1 MNFKLLILN
10 KFYLFYLI
18 IPFLVFSCGES
29 ESSKI
34 TFKNGSELAC
44 NIFDELQLGVAK
56 DQIPIKDIKIMIKE
70 LEAASMR
77 SSDKI
82 LEASKRF
89 VVAAEEAATNYY
101 VYPTFHPLAYDDT
114 YEHMA
119 NHVETFLSL
128 QKLTKACEE
137 EGIEITSPSLEDP
150 EEDVTIRIE
159 YTIPEDAIVKNLYEA
174 NVIIEKYLNNFS
186 WGDFGAKCDQWLKM
200 DYQISENRSFL
211 DIQTNKWVI
220 KYFLKDGK
228 ILGPNPLKYYIDIT
242 TKELYSDEKN
252 NINSHIAEGCD
263 QW

>member
-10 KFYLFYLI
+10 KFYLFFLI
-18 IPFLVFSCGES
+18 IPILIFSCDES
-29 ESSKI
+29 ELRNI
-34 TFKNGSELAC
+34 TIKNGSELAC
-44 NIFDELQLGVAK
+44 NIFDEFQLGVEK
-56 DQIPIKDIKIMIKE
+56 DQIPVKDIKIMIKE

-82 LEASKRF
+82 IEASKRF
-89 VVAAEEAATNYY
+89 VIAAEEAATNYY

-137 EGIEITSPSLEDP
+137 EGIAITVPSLEIPD
-150 EEDVTIRIE
+150 EDVTKKIE
-159 YTIPEDAIVKNLYEA
+159 FIVPENAIVKNLYEA
-174 NVIIEKYLNNFS
+174 NLLIEGYLNNFS

-200 DYQISENRSFL
+200 DYQLSENRSFV
-211 DIQTNKWVI
+211 DIQTNKWVV

-228 ILGPNPLKYYIDIT
+228 ILGPNPVKYYLDIT
-242 TKELYSDEKN
+242 SKEIYSDKKN

>member
-1 MNFKLLILN
+1 MNFKALISN
-10 KFYLFYLI
+10 KFYVFYLI
-18 IPFLVFSCGES
+18 IPAIIFSCGVNES
-29 ESSKI
+29 ENL

-44 NIFDELQLGVAK
+44 HIFDELQLGVAK
-56 DQIPIKDIKIMIKE
+56 DQIPVKDIKIMIKE

-137 EGIEITSPSLEDP
+137 EGIEITEPSLEDT
-150 EEDVTIRIE
+150 EEDITKKIK
-159 YTIPEDAIVKNLYEA
+159 YTVPADAIVKNINEA
-174 NVIIEKYLNNFS
+174 NILIEKYLNNYS

-200 DYQISENRSFL
+200 DYQISENRSFV

-220 KYFLKDGK
+220 KYFLKEGK
-228 ILGPNPLKYYIDIT
+228 ILGPNPLKYYIDISS
-242 TKELYSDEKN
+242 EEIYSDEN
-252 NINSHIAEGCD
+252 NNKNSHIAEGCD
-263 QW
+263 NW

>member
-1 MNFKLLILN
+1 MKFKLLTLN
-10 KFYLFYLI
+10 KLLFFFLLI
-18 IPFLVFSCGES
+18 PVLVFSCVES
-29 ESSKI
+29 EDRKDASKS
-34 TFKNGSELAC
+34 GSELAC
-44 NIFDELQLGVAK
+44 HIFDELQLGVAK
-56 DQIPIKDIKIMIKE
+56 DQIPVKDIKIMIKE

-82 LEASKRF
+82 IEASKRF

-101 VYPTFHPLAYDDT
+101 VYPTFYPLAYDDT

-128 QKLTKACEE
+128 QKLSKACEE
-137 EGIEITSPSLEDP
+137 EGITITVPSLEDTG
-150 EEDVTIRIE
+150 EDVTKKIE
-159 YTIPEDAIVKNLYEA
+159 FNVPEDAIVKNLYEA
-174 NVIIEKYLNNFS
+174 NLIIEKYLNNFS

-200 DYQISENRSFL
+200 DYQVSDNRSFV

-242 TKELYSDEKN
+242 SEEIYSDKKN
-252 NINSHIAEGCD
+252 NISSHIAEGCD